1 MYFIQPLYM
10 RKNLVHSLLYISILG
25 GIYFSCSK
33 GGDSTPPPPPP
44 PPNPCAGITVS
55 VTATVTDANSG
66 QSNGSITAT
75 ATGGSGFTY
84 KIGTGT
90 YQTSG
95 TFNNLAAGSHTITAK
110 NSNGCEG
117 SASFTV
123 GTINAC
129 NGVNITVTAASTNAT
144 PCATPNNGT
153 ITVTAAGSTGL
164 TYSINGTTFQAS
176 NVFSTVAPGNY
187 TVTVKDANGCTKTAA
202 TSVGSVAAGPLFA
215 DVKALLQ
222 SKCTSCH
229 SGSAP
234 AGGRDWTV
242 DCNVVSNSNLIKT
255 RAVDQAGT
263 ATQMPQGGPAL
274 SAAEQKKITDWILA
288 GGKYTD

>member
-1 MYFIQPLYM
+1 M
-10 RKNLVHSLLYISILG
+10 RKNLVHSLLFISIVG

-33 GGDSTPPPPPP
+33 GGDSTPPPPP
-44 PPNPCAGITVS
+44 NPCAGVTVS
-55 VTATVTDANSG
+55 VTATVTDAGAG

-75 ATGGSGFTY
+75 ASGGSGFTY
-84 KIGTGT
+84 KIGNGA
-90 YQTSG
+90 YQASG
-95 TFNNLAAGSHTITAK
+95 TFNNLAAGSHTISAK

-123 GTINAC
+123 GTVNAC
-129 NGVNITVTAASTNAT
+129 NGVNITVTAAPTNAT
-144 PCATPNNGT
+144 PCASPNNGT

-176 NVFSTVAPGNY
+176 NVFSTIAPGNY
-187 TVTVKDANGCTKTAA
+187 TVTVKDANGCTKTAN
-202 TSVGSVAAGPLFA
+202 TTVGSVAAGPFFA
-215 DVKALLQ
+215 AVKQLIQ
-222 SKCTSCH
+222 NNCISCH
-229 SGSAP
+229 SGGA
-234 AGGRDWTV
+234 AGGGRDWSV
-242 DCNVVSNSNLIKT
+242 DCNVVANQNLIKT

-274 SAAEQKKITDWILA
+274 SAADQKKITDWIAA